1 MAFAAAQFAFLLADF
16 DGESVLFPNLAI
28 LSFVFDKCKSKITH
42 FNKGLFLFSN
52 QSCFCA
58 EFSMDGL
65 YYLLNYD
72 IFIVID
78 SIFKLKID

>member
-28 LSFVFDKCKSKITH
+28 LSFVFDKCKNKITH
-42 FNKGLFLFSN
+42 FNKGLFLLSN

-58 EFSMDGL
+58 ELRMNGL
-65 YYLLNYD
+65 YNLLNYD
-72 IFIVID
+72 IFIVIG
-78 SIFKLKID
+78 SISN